1 MCIAMNSLSPDFNKN
16 LWSVITMLRLNQDPL
31 SGELESSSNRSEPY
45 PAHNRDVISFLS
57 RAVLLPKVNEFLQEF
72 NNAKS
77 PEALSKLFVDLADQL
92 NLESANSA
100 TKNSPEEKFYEY
112 LQSDKGAEELE
123 KKISGFIKNELG
135 TIQITPSGQ
144 DGVAPINKLI
154 SDFDTNI
161 VQLFLSLQ
169 SLNLKQSAQKLL
181 ENYNSELDK
190 PVSNLESIRQFYPF
204 ELSFT
209 EQISLLFS
217 LMTDRNHEKEL
228 ELTDDDKEM
237 SDKEMSELQLRYAT
251 LELFKHHH
259 LSNILDIRIPKRS
272 TEANET
278 IPVRSSISNTIN
290 QLIEREDFNNV
301 DSLEIL
307 NAYLAGT
314 ATNHQ
319 TEANKL
325 LNKSLSFYFRNINDL
340 ALYEDLINLTNL
352 FQVATSKGIIPV
364 DDQKAL
370 GENFLDIFRGIKLRY
385 PNSIKPSLMFLLSS
399 PALDKIDNEKYSNFI
414 SDNMDPINELIEE
427 KPIFMIKNIDLK
439 KINDTEPK
447 DDLQSLISADIN
459 TKKHLLISKG
469 DINGGNIDPEQLIEN
484 TDLKKFAR
492 MVLAAADKGFI
503 TQEALKTF
511 LPNHVEVRSRI
522 QAVDN
527 LNSLA
532 DQTISAEL
540 EEKAGIDDLIEE
552 ILEEASVEGENFNS
566 RDQDHL
572 FKLNL
577 EIISTLQ
584 KVREQDPTHF
594 RSLINQSL
602 DPDSLTLPDD
612 FEDNPINPFN
622 HLLLTKAFCD
632 PTKKLYQEHNSAE
645 HNLSTNSFESTQR
658 YIERAIDIHASEQK
672 NQPIIDQDESSEEE
686 HRLNEELILSL
697 INKSSRDP
705 DAHNQSIENITD
717 VYFNLLA
724 NQYFTAAN
732 HLLEEEIIK
741 AFKPNDEL
749 EAKSDEFKQHLLKIY
764 NFARAKLIIHDITRT
779 REDLE
784 LKPLFDDLLR
794 KEGTN

>member
-1 MCIAMNSLSPDFNKN
+1 MNSLSPDFK
-16 LWSVITMLRLNQDPL
+16 SRIFQVISLLSLGVGVTGNQR
-31 SGELESSSNRSEPY
+31 ESLPESITTDT
-45 PAHNRDVISFLS
+45 AHNRNVISFLS

-77 PEALSKLFVDLADQL
+77 PEELVKLFADLADQL
-92 NLESANSA
+92 NLESANPTA
-100 TKNSPEEKFYEY
+100 KNSPEGKFYEY

-135 TIQITPSGQ
+135 TIQTTPSGQ
-144 DGVAPINKLI
+144 DGVAPRNKRI
-154 SDFDTNI
+154 SDFEDNI

-190 PVSNLESIRQFYPF
+190 PVSNVQTIRQFYPF

-217 LMTDRNHEKEL
+217 LMTNRNDNEL
-228 ELTDDDKEM
+228 ELSDDDNEEM
-237 SDKEMSELQLRYAT
+237 LEKKMSEVQLQYAT

-259 LSNILDIRIPKRS
+259 LSNILDIRIPKHS

-278 IPVRSSISNTIN
+278 RPVRSSISNTIN

-307 NAYLAGT
+307 NAYLAGIKN
-314 ATNHQ
+314 NHR

-370 GENFLDIFRGIKLRY
+370 GENFLNIFKDIKSRY

-399 PALDKIDNEKYSNFI
+399 PALDKIDNDKYSNFI
-414 SDNMDPINELIEE
+414 SENRDSINELIEE
-427 KPIFMIKNIDLK
+427 NPIFIIKNLDLK
-439 KINDTEPK
+439 KINDTELQG
-447 DDLQSLISADIN
+447 DLKSLISSDIN
-459 TKKHLLISKG
+459 TKKIRG
-469 DINGGNIDPEQLIEN
+469 NINGGDIDPEQLFEN
-484 TDLKKFAR
+484 QEFTKFAR
-492 MVLAAADKGFI
+492 VVLAAADKGFI
-503 TQEALKTF
+503 TQEALEMF
-511 LPNHVEVRSRI
+511 LPNYVEVGNRI

-532 DQTISAEL
+532 DQTSSTEL

-552 ILEEASVEGENFNS
+552 ILYQTSVEWGEFNPQ
-566 RDQDHL
+566 DQDHL
-572 FKLNL
+572 FTLNL

-584 KVREQDPTHF
+584 EVREQDPTHF

-602 DPDSLTLPDD
+602 DPDRLTLPDD
-612 FEDNPINPFN
+612 FEDNAINPFN

-645 HNLSTNSFESTQR
+645 HDVSFESTQK
-658 YIERAIDIHASEQK
+658 YIDQAINLYTSESK
-672 NQPIIDQDESSEEE
+672 NQPRIDQHEFSKEEYK
-686 HRLNEELILSL
+686 LNEELILSL
-697 INKSSRDP
+697 INKSSSDP

-724 NQYFTAAN
+724 NKYFTAAN
-732 HLLEEEIIK
+732 HLLEGELLK
-741 AFKPNDEL
+741 AFIPNEGL
-749 EAKSDEFKQHLLKIY
+749 ERKSPEIQQHLFTIY
-764 NFARAKLIIHDITRT
+764 NFARKNR
-779 REDLE
+779 DLE
-784 LKPLFDDLLR
+784 PLFDDLLR
-794 KEGTN
+794 KVRREGTN

>member
-1 MCIAMNSLSPDFNKN
+1 MNSLSPDFNKN

-31 SGELESSSNRSEPY
+31 SGELESSSNRSEPD
-45 PAHNRDVISFLS
+45 PAHNRKVISFLS
-57 RAVLLPKVNEFLQEF
+57 RAALLPKVNEFLQEF
-72 NNAKS
+72 NKAKS

-135 TIQITPSGQ
+135 TIQTTPSGQ

-190 PVSNLESIRQFYPF
+190 PVSNVQTIRQFYPF

-217 LMTDRNHEKEL
+217 LMTNRNDNEL
-228 ELTDDDKEM
+228 ELSDDDNEEM
-237 SDKEMSELQLRYAT
+237 LEKKMSELQLQYAT
-251 LELFKHHH
+251 VELFKHHH
-259 LSNILDIRIPKRS
+259 LSNILDIRIPKHS

-278 IPVRSSISNTIN
+278 TPVRSSISNTIN

-325 LNKSLSFYFRNINDL
+325 LNKSLSFYFRNINEP

-352 FQVATSKGIIPV
+352 FHVATSKGIIPV

-370 GENFLDIFRGIKLRY
+370 GENFLDIFGDIKLRD
-385 PNSIKPSLMFLLSS
+385 PNFIKQSLMFLLSS
-399 PALDKIDNEKYSNFI
+399 TALDKINNEKYSNFI
-414 SDNMDPINELIEE
+414 SDNMDSINELIEE
-427 KPIFMIKNIDLK
+427 KPIFIIKNIDLK
-439 KINDTEPK
+439 KINDT
-447 DDLQSLISADIN
+447 DLQGDLQSLISADIH
-459 TKKHLLISKG
+459 TKKYLPDIRRN
-469 DINGGNIDPEQLIEN
+469 INGGNIDLEQLFNN
-484 TDLKKFAR
+484 TDLNKFAR
-492 MVLAAADKGFI
+492 VVLAAADKGFI
-503 TQEALKTF
+503 TQEALEMF
-511 LPNHVEVRSRI
+511 LPNYVEVGNRI

-532 DQTISAEL
+532 DQTSSTEL
-540 EEKAGIDDLIEE
+540 DEEAGIDHLIEE
-552 ILEEASVEGENFNS
+552 ILEEPSLDGKKFNP
-566 RDQDHL
+566 QDPYDL
-572 FKLNL
+572 FTLNL

-584 KVREQDPTHF
+584 KVREKDPTHF

-612 FEDNPINPFN
+612 FQDDAINPFN

-645 HNLSTNSFESTQR
+645 HNLSTNSVQETDK
-658 YIERAIDIHASEQK
+658 YIEKAFNIYESEK
-672 NQPIIDQDESSEEE
+672 NNRPKIDQETPSTENEE
-686 HRLNEELILSL
+686 HKLNEELISSL
-697 INKSSRDP
+697 IDKSFSDP
-705 DAHNQSIENITD
+705 GAHHQSIESITD
-717 VYFNLLA
+717 VYFNLLD
-724 NQYFTAAN
+724 NHYFKAAN
-732 HLLEEEIIK
+732 HLLEGEIIK

-749 EAKSDEFKQHLLKIY
+749 EAKSDEFKQHLLTIY
-764 NFARAKLIIHDITRT
+764 DFAREKLIIHDITKKN
-779 REDLE
+779 LE
-784 LKPLFDDLLR
+784 LKLLFDYLLRKVR

>member
-1 MCIAMNSLSPDFNKN
+1 MDSLSPDFNKD
-16 LWSVITMLRLNQDPL
+16 LWLVINMLRLNEGRLLDE
-31 SGELESSSNRSEPY
+31 SESSPNNSPIDR
-45 PAHNRDVISFLS
+45 ARKRQAISFLS
-57 RAVLLPKVNEFLQEF
+57 RAALLPDPLPDHRVLQEF

-77 PEALSKLFVDLADQL
+77 PEALVKLFVDLSNQL
-92 NLESANSA
+92 NLESSKLPA
-100 TKNSPEEKFYEY
+100 KNSPEGKFYEY
-112 LQSDKGAEELE
+112 LQSSQGEKELE
-123 KKISGFIKNELG
+123 KKISGFIENELPN
-135 TIQITPSGQ
+135 IQAISSDQ
-144 DGVAPINKLI
+144 DGPAPRNKRI
-154 SDFDTNI
+154 SDFEDNI

-190 PVSNLESIRQFYPF
+190 PASNLESIRQFYPF
-204 ELSFT
+204 QLSFT

-217 LMTDRNHEKEL
+217 LMTNRNDNEL
-228 ELTDDDKEM
+228 ELSDDDNEEM
-237 SDKEMSELQLRYAT
+237 LEKKMSEVQLQYAT
-251 LELFKHHH
+251 VELFKHHH
-259 LSNILDIRIPKRS
+259 LSNILDIRIPKHS
-272 TEANET
+272 TEENET
-278 IPVRSSISNTIN
+278 TPVRSSISNTIN

-340 ALYEDLINLTNL
+340 ALCEDLINLTNL

-370 GENFLDIFRGIKLRY
+370 GENFLNIFKDIKSRD
-385 PNSIKPSLMFLLSS
+385 PESIKQSLMFLLSS
-399 PALDKIDNEKYSNFI
+399 TALDKIDNKKYSNFI
-414 SDNMDPINELIEE
+414 ADNMDPINELIEE
-427 KPIFMIKNIDLK
+427 KPIFIIKNIDLK
-439 KINDTEPK
+439 KINDTELK
-447 DDLQSLISADIN
+447 DDLQSLISDHIN
-459 TKKHLLISKG
+459 TKKHLPDIRRN
-469 DINGGNIDPEQLIEN
+469 INGGNINFE
-484 TDLKKFAR
+484 R

-511 LPNHVEVRSRI
+511 LPNYVEVGNRI
-522 QAVDN
+522 QAVDS

-532 DQTISAEL
+532 DQTISTEL
-540 EEKAGIDDLIEE
+540 EEKAGIDHLIEE
-552 ILEEASVEGENFNS
+552 ILYQTSVEWGEFKPQ
-566 RDQDHL
+566 DQDHL
-572 FKLNL
+572 FTLNL

-584 KVREQDPTHF
+584 EVREQDPTHF

-602 DPDSLTLPDD
+602 DPDRLTLPDD
-612 FEDNPINPFN
+612 FEDNAINPFN

-686 HRLNEELILSL
+686 HILNEELILSL
-697 INKSSRDP
+697 IDKSSSDP

-724 NQYFTAAN
+724 NHYFTAAN
-732 HLLEEEIIK
+732 HLLEGEIIK

-764 NFARAKLIIHDITRT
+764 NFARQNLIIHDITA
-779 REDLE
+779 DYPI
-784 LKPLFDDLLR
+784 LKPLFDDLLG

>member
-1 MCIAMNSLSPDFNKN
+1 MNSLSPDFK
-16 LWSVITMLRLNQDPL
+16 SRIFQVISRLSLGVGVTGSQQESLPESITTDPAR
-31 SGELESSSNRSEPY
+31 NRE
-45 PAHNRDVISFLS
+45 AISFLS
-57 RAVLLPKVNEFLQEF
+57 RAALLPDPRVLQEF
-72 NNAKS
+72 NKAKS

-135 TIQITPSGQ
+135 TIQATPSGQ

-190 PVSNLESIRQFYPF
+190 PVSNVQTIRQFYPF

-217 LMTDRNHEKEL
+217 LMTNRNDNEL
-228 ELTDDDKEM
+228 ELSDDDNEEM
-237 SDKEMSELQLRYAT
+237 LEKKMSELQLQYAT
-251 LELFKHHH
+251 VELFEHHH
-259 LSNILDIRIPKRS
+259 LSNILDIRIPKHS

-278 IPVRSSISNTIN
+278 TPVRSSISNTIN

-325 LNKSLSFYFRNINDL
+325 LNKSLSFYFRNINEP
-340 ALYEDLINLTNL
+340 APYEDLINLTNL
-352 FQVATSKGIIPV
+352 FHVATSKGIIPV

-370 GENFLDIFRGIKLRY
+370 GENFLDIFGDIKLRD
-385 PNSIKPSLMFLLSS
+385 PNFIKQSLSFLLSS
-399 PALDKIDNEKYSNFI
+399 TVLDKIDNEKYSNFI
-414 SDNMDPINELIEE
+414 SDNMYSINELIEE
-427 KPIFMIKNIDLK
+427 EPIFIIKNIDLK
-439 KINDTEPK
+439 KINDT
-447 DDLQSLISADIN
+447 DLRNDLKSLISADIH
-459 TKKHLLISKG
+459 TKKHLLGIKKN
-469 DINGGNIDPEQLIEN
+469 INGGNIDLEQLFNN
-484 TDLKKFAR
+484 TDLEQFAR
-492 MVLAAADKGFI
+492 VVLAAADKGFI
-503 TQEALKTF
+503 TPEALSIH
-511 LPNHVEVRSRI
+511 LPNHVEVGSRI
-522 QAVDN
+522 QDVDN

-532 DQTISAEL
+532 DQTSSTEL
-540 EEKAGIDDLIEE
+540 DEEAGIDHLIEE
-552 ILEEASVEGENFNS
+552 ILEEPSADGKKFNP
-566 RDQDHL
+566 QDPYDL
-572 FKLNL
+572 FTLNL

-584 KVREQDPTHF
+584 KVREKDPTHF
-594 RSLINQSL
+594 RILINQSL

-612 FEDNPINPFN
+612 FQEDAINPFN

-645 HNLSTNSFESTQR
+645 HDVSTNSFESTQK
-658 YIERAIDIHASEQK
+658 YIDQAINLYRSEQK
-672 NQPIIDQDESSEEE
+672 DRLKIDQETSSTENEEYK
-686 HRLNEELILSL
+686 LNEEFILSL
-697 INKSSRDP
+697 IDKFSRDP

-732 HLLEEEIIK
+732 HLLEGEIIK
-741 AFKPNDEL
+741 AFKPNKGL
-749 EAKSDEFKQHLLKIY
+749 ETESAEIQQHLLTIY
-764 NFARAKLIIHDITRT
+764 DFARKNMIIDDITKKNP
-779 REDLE
+779 E
-784 LKPLFDDLLR
+784 LQLLFDDLLR
-794 KEGTN
+794 KVRKEGTN

>member
-1 MCIAMNSLSPDFNKN
+1 MNSLSPDFK
-16 LWSVITMLRLNQDPL
+16 SRIFQVISRLSLGVGVTGSQQESLPESITTDPAR
-31 SGELESSSNRSEPY
+31 NRE
-45 PAHNRDVISFLS
+45 AISFLS
-57 RAVLLPKVNEFLQEF
+57 RAALLPDPRVLQEF
-72 NNAKS
+72 NKAKS

-135 TIQITPSGQ
+135 TIQTTPSGQ

-190 PVSNLESIRQFYPF
+190 PVSNVQTIRQFYPF

-217 LMTDRNHEKEL
+217 LMTNRNDNEL
-228 ELTDDDKEM
+228 ELSDDDNEEM
-237 SDKEMSELQLRYAT
+237 LEKKMSEVQLQYAT
-251 LELFKHHH
+251 VELFEHHH
-259 LSNILDIRIPKRS
+259 LSNILDIRIPKHS
-272 TEANET
+272 TEENET
-278 IPVRSSISNTIN
+278 TPAGSSISNTIN
-290 QLIEREDFNNV
+290 QLIEREDFNNA

-325 LNKSLSFYFRNINDL
+325 LNKSLSFYFRNINEP

-352 FQVATSKGIIPV
+352 FHVATSKGIIPV

-370 GENFLDIFRGIKLRY
+370 GENFLDIFGDIKLRD
-385 PNSIKPSLMFLLSS
+385 PNFIKQSLMFLLSS
-399 PALDKIDNEKYSNFI
+399 TALDKINNEKYSNFI
-414 SDNMDPINELIEE
+414 SDNMDSINELIEE
-427 KPIFMIKNIDLK
+427 KPIFIIKNIDLK
-439 KINDTEPK
+439 KINDT
-447 DDLQSLISADIN
+447 DLQGDLQSLISADIH
-459 TKKHLLISKG
+459 TKKHLPDIRRN
-469 DINGGNIDPEQLIEN
+469 INGGNIDLEQLFKN
-484 TDLKKFAR
+484 THLNKFAR

-503 TQEALKTF
+503 TQEALSIH
-511 LPNHVEVRSRI
+511 LPNYVEVGNRI

-532 DQTISAEL
+532 DQTSSTEL
-540 EEKAGIDDLIEE
+540 EEKAGIDHLIEE
-552 ILEEASVEGENFNS
+552 ILEQASVEGEEFDS
-566 RDQDHL
+566 QDQDHL

-577 EIISTLQ
+577 VIISFLQ
-584 KVREQDPTHF
+584 EVREKDPTHF
-594 RSLINQSL
+594 RRLINQSL
-602 DPDSLTLPDD
+602 NPERLVLPDD
-612 FEDNPINPFN
+612 FQDEDFQDDAINPFN

-632 PTKKLYQEHNSAE
+632 PTKKLYQGHNSAE
-645 HNLSTNSFESTQR
+645 HDVRKHSFTVTQE
-658 YIERAIDIHASEQK
+658 YIERAINLYRSEQK
-672 NQPIIDQDESSEEE
+672 DRLKIDQETPSTENEE
-686 HRLNEELILSL
+686 HKLNEELILSL
-697 INKSSRDP
+697 INKSSSDP
-705 DAHNQSIENITD
+705 DAHNQSIESITD

-724 NQYFTAAN
+724 NHYFTAAN
-732 HLLEEEIIK
+732 HLLEGEIIK
-741 AFKPNDEL
+741 AFKPNEGL
-749 EAKSDEFKQHLLKIY
+749 ETESAEIQQHLLKIY
-764 NFARAKLIIHDITRT
+764 TFARDSLIIYDI
-779 REDLE
+779 RESHPT
-784 LKPLFDDLLR
+784 LKPFLDNFLGG
-794 KEGTN
+794 EGTN